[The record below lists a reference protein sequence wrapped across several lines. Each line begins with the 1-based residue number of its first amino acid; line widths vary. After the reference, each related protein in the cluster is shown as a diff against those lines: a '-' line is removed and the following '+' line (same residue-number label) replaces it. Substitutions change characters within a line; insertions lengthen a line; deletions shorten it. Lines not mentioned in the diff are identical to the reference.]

1 MATNVN
7 KKNKKSEE
15 KTRYTR
21 DDDNITLEIDEEEVN
36 NLLYS
41 PDSEPEAFHSS
52 SSPSNNTEVGREE
65 STALTHCDEKMDLTT
80 PLDDSSK
87 VDGSGDEKVDGLLA
101 ASSLEESSA
110 APTGVGSKCM
120 LSGQRGDEKVDGLLA
135 ASRLEESSSAPALVE
150 TQGKNSGT
158 SPPVTMAQVMAL
170 LQAHGGKLLGQ
181 LSDHN
186 RRLVALEDPSP
197 GVDAGTQTTN
207 PARKLKRKLSNETK
221 QNINTYRER
230 KEAGIA
236 RDGSLPSDLYK
247 MGFRSYKG
255 LKALVQKKTAKEVLA
270 QLGYPLDLLQQLGYT
285 QLLDLYAVIWLV
297 MWANGGVNGID
308 SNLDEVFFSC
318 NPTVEQADRLLSWVC
333 PAIHQWLANQPAA
346 SRQEF
351 HHPSQDKLKYDGLEV
366 TAVKHS
372 PPAPKKA
379 RKPEPSSTTIEPR
392 GPKTPPSKQK
402 DVSREAGPSSAFP
415 CNDVRDDLEAQKR
428 VKRVEEIISAF
439 SNDRIRELN
448 WHARD
453 TQHLKDWLRK
463 LLRDA
468 CLGEIRASRLNDII
482 RTIVKECA
490 AASANAASSSKL
502 KGNGKKSRK

>member
-1 MATNVN
+1 MATNGN

-21 DDDNITLEIDEEEVN
+21 DDDNITLEIDEDEVN

-221 QNINTYRER
+221 QNIKTYRER

-236 RDGSLPSDLYK
+236 RDGSMPSDLYK

-255 LKALVQKKTAKEVLA
+255 LKVLVQRKTAKEVLA
-270 QLGYPLDLLQQLGYT
+270 QLGCPL
-285 QLLDLYAVIWLV
+285 VSFSS
-297 MWANGGVNGID
+297 WATRSSSTCMPSSG
-308 SNLDEVFFSC
+308 LSC
-318 NPTVEQADRLLSWVC
+318 GPMAASMGLTPTWMKSSSAAIPLWSKPTVCFPGSALQFINGLQ
-333 PAIHQWLANQPAA
+333 INQQPAGRN
-346 SRQEF
+346 SII
-351 HHPSQDKLKYDGLEV
+351 P
-366 TAVKHS
+366 
-372 PPAPKKA
+372 A
-379 RKPEPSSTTIEPR
+379 RK
-392 GPKTPPSKQK
+392 
-402 DVSREAGPSSAFP
+402 
-415 CNDVRDDLEAQKR
+415 
-428 VKRVEEIISAF
+428 
-439 SNDRIRELN
+439 
-448 WHARD
+448 
-453 TQHLKDWLRK
+453 
-463 LLRDA
+463 
-468 CLGEIRASRLNDII
+468 
-482 RTIVKECA
+482 
-490 AASANAASSSKL
+490 SSSMTVW
-502 KGNGKKSRK
+502 R